1 LAQQTGIVIRRNHRG
16 GQTIQQLS
24 IPLLTGHH
32 QNLLQ
37 GELPRLGQKT
47 DGLTAGR
54 ALGKNIQEP
63 MATELGFRLQTM
75 AAQALTGQTNQTAVG
90 ST

>member
-1 LAQQTGIVIRRNHRG
+1 MIRRNHRG

-47 DGLTAGR
+47 DGLTAGC

-63 MATELGFRLQTM
+63 MATELWFRLQTM
-75 AAQALTGQTNQTAVG
+75 AAQALTGQTNQTTDWKHATG
-90 ST
+90 S